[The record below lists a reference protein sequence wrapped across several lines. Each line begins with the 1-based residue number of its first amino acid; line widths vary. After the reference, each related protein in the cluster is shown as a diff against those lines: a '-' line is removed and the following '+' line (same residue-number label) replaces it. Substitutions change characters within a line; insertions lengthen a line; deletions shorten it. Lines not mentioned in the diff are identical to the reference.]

1 MTRLRKYNNVKTT
14 IYGVTFDSKKE
25 AGRYV
30 ELRMLLRQGAISDL
44 ETQPKFQLFVNGSKV
59 SSYIADFRY
68 FDVGKH
74 QWIVEDVKSKATK
87 TPLYRLKKKILANQL
102 QPVYITEI

>member
-44 ETQPKFQLFVNGSKV
+44 ETQPKFQLFVNGTKV
-59 SSYIADFRY
+59 SVVQIEEE
-68 FDVGKH
+68 V
-74 QWIVEDVKSKATK
+74 T
-87 TPLYRLKKKILANQL
+87 
-102 QPVYITEI
+102 TEETVFI